1 MRIFNKDEIE
11 DLALLVHKSKIKE
24 NFLTTEEMDAVNQ
37 YLRKSSIYYIQSHMI
52 LLSEK
57 NPLSAQI
64 NLSFTE
70 SYAEKL
76 EELFEILQAPYRIF
90 LGLFKL
96 FIKNKF

>member
-1 MRIFNKDEIE
+1 MRIFSKDEIE

-24 NFLTTEEMDAVNQ
+24 NSLTSDEMEAVNQ

-64 NLSFTE
+64 NLSFQD
-70 SYAEKL
+70 SYEEKL
-76 EELFEILQAPYRIF
+76 EELLETLQAPYRIF
-90 LGLFKL
+90 LGLVL
-96 FIKNKF
+96 KFFE

>member
-1 MRIFNKDEIE
+1 MRIFSKDEIE

-24 NFLTTEEMDAVNQ
+24 NSLTSDEMEAVNQ

-64 NLSFTE
+64 NLSFQN
-70 SYAEKL
+70 SYEEKL
-76 EELFEILQAPYRIF
+76 EELLATLQAPYRIF
-90 LGLFKL
+90 LGLVLIIFD
-96 FIKNKF
+96 

>member
-1 MRIFNKDEIE
+1 MRTFSKDEIE

-24 NFLTTEEMDAVNQ
+24 NSLTSDEMEAVNQ

-64 NLSFTE
+64 NLSFQD
-70 SYAEKL
+70 SYEEKL
-76 EELFEILQAPYRIF
+76 EELLSNLQAPYRIF
-90 LGLFKL
+90 LG
-96 FIKNKF
+96 